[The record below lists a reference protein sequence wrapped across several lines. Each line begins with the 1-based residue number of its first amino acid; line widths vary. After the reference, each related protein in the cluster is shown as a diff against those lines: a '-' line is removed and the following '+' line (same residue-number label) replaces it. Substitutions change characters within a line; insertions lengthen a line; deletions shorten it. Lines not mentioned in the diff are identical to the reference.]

1 MTHQSCKD
9 ILTTAKN
16 NGYPLDS
23 ATYLWRYDERAQE
36 IMVEAKYKRSYQLL
50 KSLTPHIVKRLNSMR
65 HPLRDLEDVI
75 LIPIPL
81 HRRRY
86 FERGFDHTK
95 IIAEQFSKALMK
107 LGINNAIDTQILRKS
122 RYSPRQASLS
132 RDERHLN
139 MKESFNCSLV
149 KIEDLDCQN
158 ILLIDDVMTTGA
170 TIFEAGRA
178 IKKVRPDLNISGLTL
193 FRGNPVYSPDLKA
206 DHTPTAF
213 RLFVTS

>member
-1 MTHQSCKD
+1 M
-9 ILTTAKN
+9 LN
-16 NGYPLDS
+16 RL
-23 ATYLWRYDERAQE
+23 RAMRQ
-36 IMVEAKYKRSYQLL
+36 
-50 KSLTPHIVKRLNSMR
+50 SLT
-65 HPLRDLEDVI
+65 DLKDTKLVP
-75 LIPIPL
+75 IPI

-95 IIAEQFSKALMK
+95 IIAEQFSKALNH
-107 LGINNAIDTQILRKS
+107 LAIKNSIVTDLLKKGK
-122 RYSPRQASLS
+122 YSPRQASLS

-139 MKESFNCSLV
+139 MQESFICSTE
-149 KIEDLDCQN
+149 KIKSLQCKN

-178 IKKVRPDLNISGLTL
+178 IKKLRPELNVSGLTL
-193 FRGNPVYSPDLKA
+193 FRGNPVYSSDLKA